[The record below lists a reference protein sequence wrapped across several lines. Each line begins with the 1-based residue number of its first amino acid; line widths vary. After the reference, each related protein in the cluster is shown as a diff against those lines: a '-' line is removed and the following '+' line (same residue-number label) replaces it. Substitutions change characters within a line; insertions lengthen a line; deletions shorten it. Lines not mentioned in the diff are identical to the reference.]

1 MDAVEEQVSNVIET
15 VLPFICP
22 GEGDGLTVFTAREFR
37 ERADD
42 VRVIRDEA
50 RRLNEDAERFPR
62 LRYVR
67 GGDHAAYGVEIFVG
81 KAGTGFVDHET
92 EEGARGETDHC
103 FSGIKSPIFPFTQ
116 GEEIGVALEQLR
128 ECV

>member
-15 VLPFICP
+15 VLPFFCP

-50 RRLNEDAERFPR
+50 RRLNEDAERFPQ

-67 GGDHAAYGVEIFVG
+67 WGDHAAYGGRDFC
-81 KAGTGFVDHET
+81 
-92 EEGARGETDHC
+92 R
-103 FSGIKSPIFPFTQ
+103 Q
-116 GEEIGVALEQLR
+116 GGYR
-128 ECV
+128 FC

>member
-15 VLPFICP
+15 VLSFFGPD
-22 GEGDGLTVFTAREFR
+22 EGDGLTVFAASEFR

-42 VRVIRDEA
+42 VRVIRDES
-50 RRLNEDAERFPR
+50 RRLHEDTERFPQ

-67 GGDHAAYGVEIFVG
+67 GGDHVAYGVEILVS
-81 KAGTGFVDHET
+81 KTGTSFVDQKT
-92 EEGARGETDHC
+92 EKGARGETDYC

-128 ECV
+128 EGV